1 MSKLWKTWQNIIV
14 SKCYNS
20 LTLFKGSSSVR
31 HLQVQQAG
39 VQLPGDPRQLVQA
52 SLRSHQ
58 RSKLTSGASQIS
70 SVSNKKYY
78 NYKFEGFETKCYFGC
93 IKI

>member
-1 MSKLWKTWQNIIV
+1 VVYSNKRVILKNAETMKNLTKHYRF
-14 SKCYNS
+14 KCYNS
-20 LTLFKGSSSVR
+20 LTLFEGSSSLR

-52 SLRSHQ
+52 SLRGHQ

-70 SVSNKKYY
+70 PVSPKKYY
-78 NYKFEGFETKCYFGC
+78 K
-93 IKI
+93 